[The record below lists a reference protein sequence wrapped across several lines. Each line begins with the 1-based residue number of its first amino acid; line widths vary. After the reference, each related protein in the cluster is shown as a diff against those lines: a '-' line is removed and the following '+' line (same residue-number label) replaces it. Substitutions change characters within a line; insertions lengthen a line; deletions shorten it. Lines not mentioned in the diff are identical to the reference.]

1 MLPEHYLF
9 SEVNTK
15 KKINNCHLA
24 IIGQAFSE
32 VDYWI
37 LGDIFNYNFYTSFD
51 AENTP
56 RVGLALQVGAGLG
69 ATILP
74 TPIGEPEANK
84 PSIATN
90 AALMNVCVVITVA
103 ILLFLVIYVI
113 CRCRKSANER
123 ASKKR
128 V

>member
-15 KKINNCHLA
+15 KKINNCHLT

-51 AENTP
+51 AENTA
-56 RVGLALQVGAGLG
+56 RVGLALQAGAGLESFAG
-69 ATILP
+69 RATR
-74 TPIGEPEANK
+74 GSGGFAAFAN
-84 PSIATN
+84 
-90 AALMNVCVVITVA
+90 
-103 ILLFLVIYVI
+103 F
-113 CRCRKSANER
+113 AN
-123 ASKKR
+123 
-128 V
+128 